1 MDALFKKLGIAK
13 EQSELLKY
21 GNKVQE
27 LAKTEDN
34 YAIGNERI
42 FVKRK
47 IDEVKSEIRQLE
59 NNLQFFSNDSEDN
72 PLVKEVVQKLNKQKE
87 ALQTWKEKMKNLNI
101 LEHKLNKE
109 SEEEEAEGSE
119 EEE

>member
-1 MDALFKKLGIAK
+1 M
-13 EQSELLKY
+13 LKY

-34 YAIGNERI
+34 YAIGNERV

-47 IDEVKSEIRQLE
+47 IDEVKSDIRQLE
-59 NNLQFFSNDSEDN
+59 NNLQFFSGDSEDN
-72 PLVKEVVQKLNKQKE
+72 PLVKEVVNKLDKQKE
-87 ALQTWKEKMKNLNI
+87 ALQTWKEKMKKLNI

-109 SEEEEAEGSE
+109 TEEEENSNE
-119 EEE
+119 EE